1 MKILTG
7 LALLALLVLVLI
19 PVASATPGP
28 DPNPD
33 PNPEPNPPPNTGS
46 LADFLLWVI
55 GGGGAGVI
63 AYWLMEHIGLLGGL
77 SSEWKRY
84 VSLGLAAV
92 LACLAFVAAV
102 ALSYKDDPGS
112 AQGWLEALFAVAFL
126 AVTAGQV
133 LHGRLKL
140 RPI

>member
-1 MKILTG
+1 MKKTFG
-7 LALLALLVLVLI
+7 ALVVLALLVLILV

-28 DPNPD
+28 DPDPD
-33 PNPEPNPPPNTGS
+33 PNPPPDTGS

-55 GGGGAGVI
+55 GGGGAGIV

-77 SSEWKRY
+77 PSEQKRY
-84 VSLGLAAV
+84 VSLVLAAG